1 MKFKRVM
8 SLCLAAAMMFAL
20 TACGEKDKG
29 SDETIKIGLMGCFT
43 GDAAMYGNAVG
54 NGATLYFRE
63 LNAAGGINGKQIEIV
78 KYDDRGDAAEAITA
92 YSRMKEDGV
101 VAILGSVLTGTT
113 LALVDEA
120 YEDNMPVI
128 TASATAA
135 GVTLL
140 DPEKPAEGIRENVFR
155 ACFIDPFQGE
165 KMAEYAYNKLG
176 AKSAAVIFQTGS
188 DYSEG
193 VKDAFAAKAKELG
206 LKVTSAQGYAEGD
219 KDFRAQLTTIKSE
232 NPDVIF
238 CPNYYEDCGMIVT
251 QARQVGLTCTF
262 MGADGWGGIK
272 DYASAA
278 DLEGS
283 VYCSAYAPGTTDA
296 VKTFEANYKKEFNSD
311 VPNMFAPLGY
321 DAAKLLCAAI
331 ESAEKAGKKAGSEEY
346 SQAVIDAMN
355 ATNGVSGVTADNYS
369 FDQYNNPV
377 KAAAIIELKAGAEVF
392 KEMY

>member
-8 SLCLAAAMMFAL
+8 SMVLAAAMMFAL

-29 SDETIKIGLMGCFT
+29 SDESIKIGLMGCFT
-43 GDAAMYGNAVG
+43 GEYSMYGNAVG
-54 NGATLYFRE
+54 NGATLYFRQ
-63 LNAAGGINGKQIEIV
+63 LNAAGGINGKQVEIV
-78 KYDDRGDAAEAITA
+78 KYDDRGDATEAITA
-92 YSRMKEDGV
+92 YSRMKDEGV

-113 LALVDEA
+113 LAVADEA
-120 YEDNMPVI
+120 FDDNMPLV

-140 DPEKPAEGIRENVFR
+140 DPEKPADGIRTNVFR

-176 AKSAAVIFQTGS
+176 AKTAAVIFETGN
-188 DYSEG
+188 DYAEG
-193 VKDAFAAKAKELG
+193 VKEAFEAKAKTLG
-206 LKVTSAQGYAEGD
+206 LKVTSSQAYATGD

-232 NPDVIF
+232 NPDVVF

-262 MGADGWGGIK
+262 MGADGWGGVK

-278 DLEGS
+278 DLEGC

-296 VKTFEANYKKEFNSD
+296 VKTFEENYKTEFKAD

-331 ESAEKAGKKAGSEEY
+331 EAAEKDGKEAGTDAYSE
-346 SQAVIDAMN
+346 AVIAALK
-355 ATNGVSGVTADNYS
+355 ATNGLSGVTSDSYS

-377 KAAAIIELKAGAEVF
+377 KAAAIIELKAGQEVF

>member
-8 SLCLAAAMMFAL
+8 SMVLAAAMMFAL

-29 SDETIKIGLMGCFT
+29 SDGTIKIGLMGCFT
-43 GDAAMYGNAVG
+43 GEYSMYGNAVG

-63 LNAAGGINGKQIEIV
+63 LNAAGGINGKQVEIV
-78 KYDDRGDAAEAITA
+78 KYDDRGDATEAITA
-92 YSRMKEDGV
+92 YSRMKDEGV

-113 LALVDEA
+113 LAVADEA
-120 YEDNMPVI
+120 FDDNMPLV

-140 DPEKPAEGIRENVFR
+140 DPEKPADGIRTNVFR

-176 AKSAAVIFQTGS
+176 AKTAAVIFETGN
-188 DYSEG
+188 DYAEG
-193 VKDAFAAKAKELG
+193 VREAFEAKAKTLG
-206 LKVTSAQGYAEGD
+206 LKVTSSQAYATGD

-232 NPDVIF
+232 NPDVVF

-262 MGADGWGGIK
+262 MGADGWGGVK

-278 DLEGS
+278 DLEGC

-296 VKTFEANYKKEFNSD
+296 VKTFEENYKTEFKAD

-331 ESAEKAGKKAGSEEY
+331 EAAEKDGKEAGTDAYSE
-346 SQAVIDAMN
+346 AVIAALK
-355 ATNGVSGVTADNYS
+355 ATNGLSGVTSDSYS

-377 KAAAIIELKAGAEVF
+377 KAAAIIELKAGQEVF